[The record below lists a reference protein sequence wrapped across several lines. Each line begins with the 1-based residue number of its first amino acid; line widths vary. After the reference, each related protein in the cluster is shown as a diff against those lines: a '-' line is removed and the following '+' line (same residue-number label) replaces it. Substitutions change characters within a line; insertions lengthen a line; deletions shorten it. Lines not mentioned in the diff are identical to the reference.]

1 MRPAYTLLT
10 GSAEETRRA
19 GELLALALA
28 PGDVLALAGDLGAG
42 KTCLVQGVARGLGVS
57 EPVTSPTFNI
67 LLVHPGSVPLY
78 HFDLYR
84 LEDESQLDDIGFFET
99 VESDGVSAIEWGD
112 RFPAALPPDHL
123 AVTIH
128 LAPEGLRGFEV
139 VPAGPRSHALAEA
152 WHVACAA
159 EGMAL

>member
-1 MRPAYTLLT
+1 MRSAYTLLT

-19 GELLALALA
+19 GELLARALTA
-28 PGDVLALAGDLGAG
+28 GDVLALAGDLGAG

-67 LLVHPGSVPLY
+67 LLVHPGTVPLY

-84 LEDESQLDDIGFFET
+84 LDDESQLDDVGFFET
-99 VESDGVSAIEWGD
+99 LESDGVSAIEWGD

-128 LAPEGLRGFEV
+128 LAPEGLRRYEV
-139 VPAGPRSHALAEA
+139 VPVGPRSHVLAEA
-152 WHVACAA
+152 WHAACAA